1 MELLDSLVAE
11 LQEFHRKKSQLLARI
26 ETCVDDIEEHDARV
40 RNELFDLCCSFES
53 GEEQAHHQNE
63 ELLLKH
69 LRTTDAP
76 IHNRIE
82 HIADEHRSFHR
93 IISRTLGMLRDPYV
107 EPATIS
113 AEIHWFL
120 DLYERHATNEEMI
133 FFPMVRKYIPESHW
147 SEIEKGWHR
156 QD

>member
-11 LQEFHRKKSQLLARI
+11 LQSFHREKSKLLARI
-26 ETCVDDIEEHDARV
+26 ESCVDTIEEHDARV

-63 ELLLKH
+63 ELLLAQ
-69 LRTTDAP
+69 LRSTDAP

-82 HIADEHRSFHR
+82 HIADEHHAFHR

-107 EPATIS
+107 EPGTIS

-120 DLYERHATNEEMI
+120 DLYERHAMNEEAI
-133 FFPMVRKYIPESHW
+133 FFPIVRKHIPESLWHT
-147 SEIEKGWHR
+147 IELGWHR
-156 QD
+156 